1 MEENDSNVINNLKN
15 MVDKALDLLYEREFY
30 LFENDLSERNMVFH
44 FSRYFSLLLVGT
56 CFEDYNLDCEY
67 SKNKLDQS
75 GYKCII
81 YNYDNKEHKIYPDFI
96 LHRRG
101 NNKYNI
107 LAIEFKKYNNRDRQA
122 KYNDYLKLKALT
134 NSNGEFKYRLGL
146 FIVLGKTR
154 SDVKIT
160 TFIKGK
166 EIVEKSNRLGLQ
178 QN

>member
-1 MEENDSNVINNLKN
+1 MKR
-15 MVDKALDLLYEREFY
+15 ERKHE
-30 LFENDLSERNMVFH
+30 
-44 FSRYFSLLLVGT
+44 
-56 CFEDYNLDCEY
+56 
-67 SKNKLDQS
+67 
-75 GYKCII
+75 
-81 YNYDNKEHKIYPDFI
+81 P
-96 LHRRG
+96 
-101 NNKYNI
+101 
-107 LAIEFKKYNNRDRQA
+107 
-122 KYNDYLKLKALT
+122 YLKLKALT